1 MSLCH
6 VLLLAASGMCV
17 VRKKAGSCST
27 CAPQIA
33 RLRHFN
39 KEVEELCGPAGAW
52 SVFLRRSPTPC
63 TRICTPSSSTW
74 SPRRCGSQLSQ
85 SAAAGS
91 ELRSSRSTRCG
102 AAGVPEVAE
111 RFVHHQR
118 RPEHG
123 RAPLPAPPP
132 IHIRSSPLPLPATTL
147 TDQQSVQAA
156 HCGADPRC
164 ALPCVWPQAS
174 PNAPRWPVAAFDRR
188 IAATPRTRGR
198 RRLQRSPQLRRLT
211 CIARIASQL
220 AGERGSGGCSRD
232 GGPVPPLQHGR
243 KLDGNLCACAAA
255 RRAARRAA
263 SFRAP
268 ISEAQK
274 AQGGLHAAQA
284 WAERQGGAAA
294 SALVAQGLGARG

>member
-1 MSLCH
+1 M
-6 VLLLAASGMCV
+6 
-17 VRKKAGSCST
+17 SCSPFGRVGDVRRPKESWQLLNLR
-27 CAPQIA
+27 APDSTPAALQQGSRGA
-33 RLRHFN
+33 VRPGRRL
-39 KEVEELCGPAGAW
+39 VSLPAPFPDA
-52 SVFLRRSPTPC
+52 VHPHLHAVVLDLVPPPLRL
-63 TRICTPSSSTW
+63 
-74 SPRRCGSQLSQ
+74 LSAQ

-132 IHIRSSPLPLPATTL
+132 IHIHSPLPLPATAATL

-263 SFRAP
+263 SFRAA